1 MTPQYDT
8 IIKIIEETLGVE
20 AADITPQSDFY
31 LDLNATPEELEKI
44 KVSLETS
51 LDIILPELN
60 QESLTT
66 VADLAELVEDQS
78 L

>member
-20 AADITPQSDFY
+20 ATDITPQSDFY

-44 KVSLETS
+44 KVSLETT